1 MWRGSEVVAVDLFP
15 VVKHGVERA
24 GGGIQ
29 RDRRSFPAQVDL
41 PHGAAVPIEYVDGL
55 ARPLSVRV
63 QGVDV
68 AVVALDGE
76 VIRPG
81 DVRGEGGF
89 AFQSEYFYA
98 AGG

>member
-68 AVVALDGE
+68 TE
-76 VIRPG
+76 R
-81 DVRGEGGF
+81 
-89 AFQSEYFYA
+89 
-98 AGG
+98 